1 MPPTIQRVAS
11 TTGIQPPKKRPALIV
26 QCANTGD
33 VQRALEFANR
43 RQLEI
48 AVRGGG
54 HSFMGWGTSSGLVVD
69 LTDMKRVAVDPV
81 QRIAQVDAG
90 VLGREV
96 MRAAGPYGL
105 APVLGQL
112 PPG

>member
-1 MPPTIQRVAS
+1 
-11 TTGIQPPKKRPALIV
+11 
-26 QCANTGD
+26 
-33 VQRALEFANR
+33 
-43 RQLEI
+43 
-48 AVRGGG
+48 
-54 HSFMGWGTSSGLVVD
+54 
-69 LTDMKRVAVDPV
+69 MKRVAVDPV